1 MPSCP
6 DLGPQPPGWSRG
18 HACLGEGNGQGPGHV
33 TLDTGLLS
41 SGQGTKVGGKKSLK
55 S

>member
-1 MPSCP
+1 MSSCP

-18 HACLGEGNGQGPGHV
+18 HACLGIAMGPGHI
-33 TLDTGLLS
+33 TLDTGLLF
-41 SGQGTKVGGKKSLK
+41 SGQGTKVGGRKSLK